1 MPFDARRPPCPPLLY
16 LLPAS
21 TARDTVEEGLLTA
34 EVAALRQAGRV
45 VIPCAITSDPVGN
58 EPALAAEMIRIG
70 LQPGAAVHPI
80 GLARAIGLALR
91 QTTHRRR
98 DALMLGR
105 RVAATATRHGCGAIH
120 VASADAAA
128 IAGLI
133 GGRLARLPVS
143 LSPRACDV
151 YAAPRDMALKL
162 AAAGLVLAP
171 CRAIAEACRAV
182 SPHATIRIVP
192 QGIDMTHHSAADH
205 LPRNG
210 RLLCLAPLL
219 PRSGLED
226 VIGALVLLSPAHR
239 PVIDVIG
246 AGPLLESLRD
256 AALEAGISD
265 HLRFLGARG
274 PDWVTAEAPRYLGLV
289 APGIVAPDGD
299 CDPQPIAVLR
309 AMALQL
315 PVLATG
321 LPGMR
326 DLVRPDCGLLVNPAA
341 PSALAAGLHW
351 LANLP
356 EDQRSR
362 LGEAGR
368 NRVLHRFTTAN
379 RATVLAAMLSAGRQ
393 TGTIPQPGIATS
405 MP

>member
-1 MPFDARRPPCPPLLY
+1 MPFHDLRPLRQPLLY

-21 TARDTVEEGLLTA
+21 TAHDTVEEGLLTA
-34 EVAALRQAGRV
+34 EVAALRRKGRV
-45 VIPCAITSDPVGN
+45 VISCAVTPGPMGD
-58 EPALAAEMIRIG
+58 EPALAAETIRIG
-70 LQPGAAVHPI
+70 LLAGATGNPL

-91 QTTHRRR
+91 QTTHRPR

-105 RVAATATRHGCGAIH
+105 RIAATATRHGCGAVH

-143 LSPRACDV
+143 LSPRAFDV

-171 CRAIAEACRAV
+171 CRAIAEACQALAPRAMV
-182 SPHATIRIVP
+182 RIVP
-192 QGIDMTHHSAADH
+192 QGIDATHHPAADR

-226 VIGALVLLSPAHR
+226 VIGALVLLASAHR

-246 AGPLLESLRD
+246 AGPLLETLRD
-256 AALEAGISD
+256 SALEAGISD

-299 CDPQPIAVLR
+299 CDPQPMAVLR
-309 AMALQL
+309 AMALRL
-315 PVLATG
+315 PVLAAG
-321 LPGMR
+321 LPGMC
-326 DLVRPDCGLLVNPAA
+326 DLVQPDCGLLVTPAT
-341 PSALAAGLHW
+341 PSALAVGLQW
-351 LANLP
+351 LASLP
-356 EDQRSR
+356 EDQRNR

-368 NRVLHRFTTAN
+368 NRVLLRFTIAN
-379 RATVLAAMLSAGRQ
+379 RATALAAMLLEHDAF
-393 TGTIPQPGIATS
+393 A
-405 MP
+405 